1 LKFRSGCYTFRWAS
15 ASEILRFGA
24 LLTKRRYKKS
34 PITETVID
42 IRLNPVP
49 GRTLAALLPIRDQI
63 GVDYPTVQ
71 ETSKIVGQFRP
82 NQSPTQQQIQ
92 TGFRFDSADRK
103 YVFLPGTEGF
113 TVSRL
118 SPYEHWEPFEKEA
131 RRLWAIYRQFAD
143 PIHCVRVAVRYI
155 NRIDIALVPVELKD
169 YFRTYPEIS
178 PDIPQMMSG
187 MAMQILIPQKDGI
200 VLSLIQA
207 IVPPPKPGLAS
218 ITLDLDIFK
227 ESQAEFNSEETIW
240 KFLNDFRGIA
250 DHTFESCLTDKA
262 RQLFEPIVE

>member
-1 LKFRSGCYTFRWAS
+1 
-15 ASEILRFGA
+15 
-24 LLTKRRYKKS
+24 LTKRRYKKS

-49 GRTLAALLPIRDQI
+49 GRTLDSLVPIRDEI
-63 GVDYPTVQ
+63 GADYSTMK
-71 ETSKIVGQFRP
+71 ETFKIVGQFGP
-82 NQSPTQQQIQ
+82 NQPASQQRTQ
-92 TGFRFDSADRK
+92 TGYRFDSADGK
-103 YVFLPGTEGF
+103 YVFLAGTEGF

-118 SPYEHWEPFEKEA
+118 QPYEHWEPFEKEA

-143 PIHCVRVAVRYI
+143 PIHCIRVAVRYI
-155 NRIDIALVPVELKD
+155 NRIDITPLPVELKD

-178 PDIPQMMSG
+178 PDMPQMMSG

-227 ESQAEFNSEETIW
+227 QSQTEFNSEETIW

-250 DHTFESCLTDKA
+250 DHTFESCLTDKT
-262 RQLFEPIVE
+262 RELFEPIVE